1 MLVDP
6 HCIFCKI
13 VAGEAEASV
22 VYQDQYVTVF
32 MDIRPVVQGHT
43 LVVPNIHSPDLSSL
57 DQAHAQHMFT
67 TAQNIAQAI
76 RASELNCE
84 GINLF
89 MADGS
94 AAGQTVLHN
103 HLHIIPRYIGDG
115 FSPRFHISY
124 VEPQSREELNQVADQ
139 ISESLRKDDAFVK
152 GNSGGIR

>member
-6 HCIFCKI
+6 SCIFCKI

-32 MDIRPVVQGHT
+32 MDICPVVQGHT
-43 LVVPNIHSPDLSSL
+43 LVIPNIHSPDLSSL

-67 TAQNIAQAI
+67 IAQNIAQAI
-76 RASELNCE
+76 RASELKCE

-94 AAGQTVLHN
+94 AAGQTIFHN

-115 FSPRFHISY
+115 FGLRFPVGHG
-124 VEPQSREELNQVADQ
+124 EQPARAELDRTAVNIAASMTTHQ
-139 ISESLRKDDAFVK
+139 LKDRD
-152 GNSGGIR
+152 

>member
-1 MLVDP
+1 MVVVP
-6 HCIFCKI
+6 KCIFCKI

-32 MDIRPVVQGHT
+32 LDIRPVVQGHT

-94 AAGQTVLHN
+94 VAGQTVFHN
-103 HLHIIPRYIGDG
+103 HLHIIPRYFGDG
-115 FSPRFHISY
+115 FSPGFHLSY
-124 VEPQSREELNQVADQ
+124 IEPPSREELNQVADQ
-139 ISESLRKDDAFVK
+139 ISESLPKEDGKR
-152 GNSGGIR
+152 G

>member
-1 MLVDP
+1 MFLDP
-6 HCIFCKI
+6 NCIFCKI

-22 VYQDQYVTVF
+22 VYQDKYVTIF

-67 TAQNIAQAI
+67 TALNIAQAI
-76 RASELNCE
+76 RDSELKCE

-89 MADGS
+89 MADGG
-94 AAGQTVLHN
+94 AAGQTVFHN

-115 FSPRFHISY
+115 FGLRFPVGY
-124 VEPQSREELNQVADQ
+124 GEQPARAELDRTAANIAALMTTHQLND
-139 ISESLRKDDAFVK
+139 RD
-152 GNSGGIR
+152 